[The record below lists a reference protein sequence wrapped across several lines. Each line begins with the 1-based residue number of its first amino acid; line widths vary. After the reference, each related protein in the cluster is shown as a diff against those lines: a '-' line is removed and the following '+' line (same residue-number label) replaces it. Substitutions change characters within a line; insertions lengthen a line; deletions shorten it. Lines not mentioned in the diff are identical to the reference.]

1 MYLKKEVEIGGR
13 TLTVETGKMAKQA
26 NGSVVVTYGETV
38 VLVTATAA
46 KQGKAD
52 VDFFPLTVEYQE
64 RFYAVGRVPGS
75 YFRREIGRPTDKEVL
90 TCRIIDR
97 PLRPLFADGYKNET
111 QIIAVVLSADKQNDP
126 DVLAMVGA
134 SAALTISNIPF
145 LGPIAGVR
153 VGYIDGEYVINPTR
167 DQQEESRMELVI
179 AGTRNAVVMVE
190 GAADNLSEEEV
201 LSGIYFGHESLQPLL
216 DLQEEMRGEVGR
228 EKMTVIAP
236 EIDDDLKK
244 KIAEIAGSEMEKVI
258 TTVDKMERGDALSDL
273 KESVVAELEKDEDFD
288 QQKEAKELLY
298 DLNKTMMRDMI
309 IKDGKRL
316 DGRSFDDIRAITSEI
331 ATLPRAH
338 GSALFTRGETQALV
352 TATLGSGDDEQRV
365 ETLEGMVNKRFML
378 HYNFPPFCVGEVR
391 FMRGPSRRDIGH
403 GNLATRAIEA
413 VLPDAE
419 DFPYTLRVVSDV
431 LESNGSSSMATVC
444 GGCLALMD
452 AGVPLKSP
460 VSGVAMGLVKE
471 GDTLAVLSDIL
482 GDEDHLGDMDFKV
495 CGTAEGITALQMDIK
510 IEGIS
515 KEIMTKALDQAKS
528 GRLHILEK
536 MSEGLNA
543 PREELPEHAPKIISM
558 DINPEKIRDLIGPG
572 GKMIRGLTADYGVKI
587 DVEDSGKVMI
597 FAPDGIV
604 GKEVYD
610 RISEITAEVEIGKI
624 YKGVV
629 QKIVDFGA
637 FVEVLPGTDGLV
649 HISELEDRRV
659 EKVSDI
665 LKEGEEV
672 MVKVLNVDQRGKIR
686 LSRKAAM
693 AEMEEA

>member
-46 KQGKAD
+46 KQGRPD
-52 VDFFPLTVEYQE
+52 LDFFPLTVEYQE

-111 QIIAVVLSADKQNDP
+111 QIIGVVLSADKQNDP
-126 DVLAMVGA
+126 DILAMLGA
-134 SAALTISNIPF
+134 SAALTVSNIPF

-153 VGYIDGEYVINPTR
+153 VGYIDGEYVINPTK
-167 DQQEESRMELVI
+167 DQLEESRMELVV

-190 GAADNLSEEEV
+190 GAADNLTEEEV

-228 EKMTVIAP
+228 EKMAVTAP
-236 EIDDDLKK
+236 EIDEDLKK
-244 KIAEIAGSEMEKVI
+244 KIAEIATSSMEKVI
-258 TTVDKMERGDALSDL
+258 TTADKMERSDAFSSL
-273 KESVVAELEKDEDFD
+273 KEEVLAELEKDEDFD
-288 QQKEAKELLY
+288 KQKAAKELIY

-309 IKDGKRL
+309 VKDGKRL

-331 ATLPRAH
+331 ATLPRVH
-338 GSALFTRGETQALV
+338 GSALFTRGETQAMV

-365 ETLEGMVNKRFML
+365 ETLEGMINKRFML

-419 DFPYTLRVVSDV
+419 EFPYTLRVVSDV

-460 VSGVAMGLVKE
+460 VSGVAMGLVKD

-515 KEIMTKALDQAKS
+515 KEIMTKALDQAKA

-536 MSEGLNA
+536 MAEGLDA
-543 PREELPEHAPKIISM
+543 PREELPEHAPKILTM
-558 DINPEKIRDLIGPG
+558 QINPEKIRDLIGPG
-572 GKMIRGLTADYGVKI
+572 GKMIRGLTAEYGVKI

-604 GKEVYD
+604 GKEVHD
-610 RISEITAEVEIGKI
+610 RVSEVCAEVEIGKI
-624 YKGVV
+624 YKGTV

-649 HISELEDRRV
+649 HISELENKRV